1 MVSTGWRTA
10 ATVIIII
17 VGAALLTLTA
27 YIWRRQKMRR
37 RMADHPEMQQR
48 FMSSYA
54 GDPESHMPLLY
65 TDAGPPLPPKTQVS
79 SYQRDLSGDVDEW
92 GFRLRTPPVRVPVP
106 PMPISRDPSLNVSE
120 APRDHN
126 DLDATP
132 PVPVPEPSVLHRL
145 FPTPALIQFPKIQFS
160 RDTTPG
166 RRGRIPSL
174 RIQFL
179 RESNQIVSS
188 PTYAF
193 PEPDKRTSL
202 PESASSVPSTL
213 SRPFATMSTSPLP
226 PIAPLG
232 PISPIDISHTSPSGA
247 TPSSDRDASSV
258 AANTERSDSIGS
270 VGHNLFA
277 RKVSDAS
284 TTYGISRNPSQQSR
298 VSPGSGS
305 GSVSRG
311 NGSASSGSSV
321 GGGGGGGA
329 LRRATTWAPNVLA
342 SYSPW
347 KGIVQESYLDA
358 GAGAEAGSPSRVESP
373 TGHIRVADAYRSM
386 PTVLEAPEN
395 VPAPSMPRPVV
406 DPAMCPLP
414 PSPPETEAG
423 SLEAAG
429 LGGGSSA

>member
-10 ATVIIII
+10 ATVIIIV
-17 VGAALLTLTA
+17 VGAALLTLA
-27 YIWRRQKMRR
+27 AHIWRRQKMRR
-37 RMADHPEMQQR
+37 RVADHPEMQQR

-65 TDAGPPLPPKTQVS
+65 ADSGPPPPPKTQVS
-79 SYQRDLSGDVDEW
+79 SHQRDLSGDVDEW
-92 GFRLRTPPVRVPVP
+92 GFRLRTPPTRVPVP

-120 APRDHN
+120 APREHN

-132 PVPVPEPSVLHRL
+132 PVSVPEPSILHKL
-145 FPTPALIQFPKIQFS
+145 FPTPALLQFPRIQFS
-160 RDTTPG
+160 RDTTTPG

-179 RESNQIVSS
+179 RESNQVVSS

-193 PEPDKRTSL
+193 PEPDTRSSL
-202 PESASSVPSTL
+202 PESASSAPSTL
-213 SRPFATMSTSPLP
+213 SRPFATMSTTPLP
-226 PIAPLG
+226 PIAKVE
-232 PISPIDISHTSPSGA
+232 PISPISISHTSPSSA
-247 TPSSDRDASSV
+247 APSV
-258 AANTERSDSIGS
+258 AANTERSDSVGS

-277 RKVSDAS
+277 RKFSDAS
-284 TTYGISRNPSQQSR
+284 TYGFSRNPSQQSR
-298 VSPGSGS
+298 VSPGGSSSGGGGGSGS

-321 GGGGGGGA
+321 GGGP

-347 KGIVQESYLDA
+347 KGIVQGDYLEVA
-358 GAGAEAGSPSRVESP
+358 PQHGAGEVGSPSRIESP

-423 SLEAAG
+423 STEAVGLE
-429 LGGGSSA
+429 SSA